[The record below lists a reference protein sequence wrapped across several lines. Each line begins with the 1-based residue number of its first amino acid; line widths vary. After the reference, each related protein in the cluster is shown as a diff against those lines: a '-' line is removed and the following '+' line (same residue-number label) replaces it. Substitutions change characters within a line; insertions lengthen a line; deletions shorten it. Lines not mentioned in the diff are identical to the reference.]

1 MSISYGALIENLS
14 QSKTIWGKNDI
25 FYEEN
30 TQKFSRFRS
39 NLVLWS
45 KIIEIGGDQ
54 FFARTLVIDL
64 NGEWFRLKRDPGDIK
79 FEWEWFTQYKTQNG
93 MEKNTKIVQYQ
104 NRRSFILMSTDH
116 WEKRHKWIY
125 YDEVILIF

>member
-1 MSISYGALIENLS
+1 MSDLEDHIITNWSLS
-14 QSKTIWGKNDI
+14 KLHQLLQCNSLLW
-25 FYEEN
+25 
-30 TQKFSRFRS
+30 KFFWFRS

-93 MEKNTKIVQYQ
+93 MKKNTKIVQYQ